1 MRMSINSINS
11 SNTTVSNHDDN
22 DQQEISNSMHNKND
36 NIGLNIDQEDE
47 DGQISGDVDDNNK
60 EVTTA
65 DNEKTIRSNNIK

>member
-1 MRMSINSINS
+1 
-11 SNTTVSNHDDN
+11 
-22 DQQEISNSMHNKND
+22 MHNKND

-60 EVTTA
+60 EVTEA